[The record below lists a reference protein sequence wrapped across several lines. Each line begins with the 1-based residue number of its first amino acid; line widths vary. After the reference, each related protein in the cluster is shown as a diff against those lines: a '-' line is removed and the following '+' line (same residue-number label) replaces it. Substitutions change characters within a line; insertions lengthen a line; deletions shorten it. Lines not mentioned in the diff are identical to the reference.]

1 MLEMLALKWS
11 GIRWHE
17 IQKIWV
23 FVYAIVG
30 IYFKKE
36 KEGSSPVV
44 QWLRFH
50 TSNTAGCGF
59 NPWLGTKTSH
69 DTGMAKKNK

>member
-11 GIRWHE
+11 GIRWQE
-17 IQKIWV
+17 IQKISV
-23 FVYAIVG
+23 FIYAIVG

-44 QWLRFH
+44 Q
-50 TSNTAGCGF
+50 
-59 NPWLGTKTSH
+59 
-69 DTGMAKKNK
+69 